1 MLREME
7 RIHILNDVTGNEFI
21 NSGITLTT
29 EFAIGEKIHFLCHL
43 SHFEFICML
52 LAAKV
57 T

>member
-57 T
+57 A